1 MTSKT
6 RNPKRRKR
14 TSTRSGEGWQAEK
27 SAMTRGAILD
37 AAIECFIELGY
48 ANTTTAV
55 IAEYAGVSRGAMMH
69 HFPSRSAVLQA
80 AIGYL
85 HEQRLRE
92 YHELM
97 RNIDPPTEQLSRDK
111 IRASLEAAWEY
122 VNLPSFVAYH
132 ELLAASR
139 TDPELNG
146 IMQPL
151 ERDFESLFMQTVRA
165 ELPHFA
171 DLDILE
177 LCNDIVQFTMR
188 GMALSHMSS
197 RKQERAERMIELL
210 TDVLEALY
218 TTSSAAKASAGAGA
232 SLQ

>member
-14 TSTRSGEGWQAEK
+14 TTARNGEGWQAEK

-37 AAIECFIELGY
+37 AAIECFIDLGY

-151 ERDFESLFMQTVRA
+151 ERDFEGLFMQTVRA
-165 ELPHFA
+165 EFPHFA

-210 TDVLEALY
+210 TDLLEELY
-218 TTSSAAKASAGAGA
+218 TTSSAERIASEPGAN
-232 SLQ
+232 LQ